1 MSDSCMMEIG
11 NTLPLSEAQYDAL
24 LRLLDAM
31 GSGDEM
37 LFRASNHADFDD
49 FMAVYLKWR
58 DYGFHVELD
67 FPMEDFGW
75 RYPLVLAAGLG
86 AKRTKRLLRD
96 LLVDLTG
103 TGEHDLVQTR
113 FRRVPAL
120 RYGEQKAE
128 EVRKDAAADWGK
140 EKRHDCGTE

>member
-1 MSDSCMMEIG
+1 MSDSYMMEIG
-11 NTLPLSEAQYDAL
+11 NTLPLSSAQYDAL

-37 LFRASNHADFDD
+37 LFKASNHADFDD
-49 FMAVYLKWR
+49 FMAVYLKLR

-96 LLVDLTG
+96 LLVDVTG

-120 RYGEQKAE
+120 RYGEKKAE
-128 EVRKDAAADWGK
+128 EYEKDAAADWGK
-140 EKRHDCGTE
+140 EN

>member
-11 NTLPLSEAQYDAL
+11 NTLPLSPAQYDAL
-24 LRLLDAM
+24 VRLLDAM
-31 GSGDEM
+31 GSGDET
-37 LFRASNHADFDD
+37 LFKASNHAEVDD

-75 RYPLVLAAGLG
+75 QSPLVLAAGLG

-103 TGEHDLVQTR
+103 TGEHGLVQTR

-140 EKRHDCGTE
+140 EN

>member
-1 MSDSCMMEIG
+1 MSDSYMMEIG
-11 NTLPLSEAQYDAL
+11 NTLPLSMAQYDAL
-24 LRLLDAM
+24 VRLLDAM

-75 RYPLVLAAGLG
+75 RY
-86 AKRTKRLLRD
+86 

-120 RYGEQKAE
+120 RYGEKKAE

-140 EKRHDCGTE
+140 EN